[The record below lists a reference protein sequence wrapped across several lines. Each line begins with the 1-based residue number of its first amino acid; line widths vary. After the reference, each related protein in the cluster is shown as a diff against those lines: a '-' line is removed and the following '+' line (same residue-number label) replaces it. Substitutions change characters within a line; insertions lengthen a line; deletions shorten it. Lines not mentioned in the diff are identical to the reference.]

1 MGCEWKGL
9 FKDLIV
15 SLLFYLLDM
24 LSTILLQDQHLSSC
38 QFITVECRNTGCGDR
53 VLLAKLEDHLKNE
66 CLYRLVECKDCG
78 EKMAYSDLNVSH
90 KPVSIKLYS
99 LIVFNS
105 HRHMVT
111 PALML

>member
-1 MGCEWKGL
+1 M
-9 FKDLIV
+9 
-15 SLLFYLLDM
+15 
-24 LSTILLQDQHLSSC
+24 
-38 QFITVECRNTGCGDR
+38 ECRNTGCGDR
-53 VLLAKLEDHLKNE
+53 VLLVKLEDHLKNE
-66 CLYRLVECKDCG
+66 CLYQLVECKDCG